1 MSTKTRAAIEDLYK
15 VEGKAE
21 LVNGEIV
28 EMPPA
33 GDDPGEQVLRLRR
46 GSLSMKSGLGAVGL
60 TLTARVSM
68 FTFLIG
74 SRLVLMQHGTQVPAP
89 AWSFLTVRLCSQL
102 KYEARPTTA
111 RQPNGL

>member
-33 GDDPGEQVLRLRR
+33 GDDPGRASLKVAARL
-46 GSLSMKSGLGAVGL
+46 LSMKSGQGAVGL

-74 SRLVLMQHGTQVPAP
+74 GRLVLMQHGTQVPAR
-89 AWSFLTVRLCSQL
+89 AWSFWTVRLCLQL